1 MHSLLP
7 DVQPEALVSLMD
19 TLQLSAPVDELEV
32 EIAASLLVLP
42 PADVWQPD
50 PKLTCYG
57 GMRVQPQL
65 GMQVRIV

>member
-1 MHSLLP
+1 MRRIAP
-7 DVQPEALVSLMD
+7 
-19 TLQLSAPVDELEV
+19 TLATVDSRLATVEEFVVDKV

-57 GMRVQPQL
+57 GMRVQPQQ
-65 GMQVRIV
+65 GMQVRVL